1 MGVLAAP
8 QLTYLNEKT
17 MTDQEPTLTLDGK
30 DYKIADLSEEAK
42 NQLQSLQLAETE
54 IKRLQMQLAMVQ
66 TARNAYQQALVSAL
80 PQDAH

>member
-1 MGVLAAP
+1 MS
-8 QLTYLNEKT
+8 
-17 MTDQEPTLTLDGK
+17 DQEPTLALDGK
-30 DYKIADLSEEAK
+30 DFKITDLSEEEQ

-66 TARNAYQQALVSAL
+66 TARNAYQQAFISVL

>member
-1 MGVLAAP
+1 
-8 QLTYLNEKT
+8 

-30 DYKIADLSEEAK
+30 DYKIADLSDEAQ

-54 IKRLQMQLAMVQ
+54 IKRLQMQLAMIQ

-80 PQDAH
+80 PQDEH

>member
-1 MGVLAAP
+1 
-8 QLTYLNEKT
+8 

-30 DYKIADLSEEAK
+30 DYKIADLSKEAQD
-42 NQLQSLQLAETE
+42 QLQSLQLAETE

-66 TARNAYQQALVSAL
+66 TARNAYQQALVNAL